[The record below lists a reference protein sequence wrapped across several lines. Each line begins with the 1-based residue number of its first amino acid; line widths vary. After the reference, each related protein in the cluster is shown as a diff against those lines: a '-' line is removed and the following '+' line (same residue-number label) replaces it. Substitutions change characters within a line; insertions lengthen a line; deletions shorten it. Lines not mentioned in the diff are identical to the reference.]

1 MVIQRYA
8 NYHTPLFLYLRDMF
22 CFGGIMLRILICDD
36 EHEAIMEYETR
47 VKMLG
52 EKHGIDLSIKS
63 FKNAEQL
70 FFYMEDDRAVV
81 DLIYMDIK
89 MPKIDGISA
98 AAKLREDGYNGEIV
112 FLTKQSEKAI
122 RGYDV
127 QAFHYIVKKESDE
140 AEFERIF
147 LSAVDQIQNKTT
159 EYITFQ
165 GIGESRNV
173 AIRDISYFS
182 VNRRIIT
189 VHYGNEHFE
198 FYSSM
203 DKVEATMLE
212 YGFLRVQR
220 SYLVNTDYVRDFT
233 AEAITMMDGT
243 VITLSRKN
251 SKQIREAIKGKK
263 ATT

>member
-1 MVIQRYA
+1 
-8 NYHTPLFLYLRDMF
+8 
-22 CFGGIMLRILICDD
+22 MLRILICDD
-36 EHEAIMEYETR
+36 EPAAIMEYENR
-47 VKMLG
+47 IKVLG
-52 EKHGIDLSIKS
+52 GKHNIDLSIQS

-70 FFYMEDDRAVV
+70 FFYMEDERAIV
-81 DLIYMDIK
+81 DIIYMDIQ
-89 MPKIDGISA
+89 MPGIDGISA
-98 AAKLREDGYNGEIV
+98 AIKLREEGYNGEII

-122 RGYDV
+122 KGYDV

-140 AEFERIF
+140 EDFERIF
-147 LSAVDQIQNKTT
+147 LSVADQVQNKTT

-189 VHYGNEHFE
+189 VHFGSESFE

-203 DKVEATMLE
+203 DKVETTMME

-220 SYLVNTDYVRDFT
+220 SYLVNIDYIRDFT
-233 AEAITMMDGT
+233 AETITMMDGT
-243 VITLSRKN
+243 AITISRKN
-251 SKQIREAIKGKK
+251 SKQIREAIKSKR